1 MLSLYRRHNPE
12 KCSSKDT
19 QNCSNKRRP
28 CPIWIR
34 GSKPDGTYIREPLK
48 SRDWTKAVDIMREI
62 EATGLRPV
70 PAAKHGVT
78 IEDWRD
84 QFIKNARTENV
95 SEETLRKYTLLFKQ
109 LMSFAEDKG
118 IRTPAS
124 LDLESLQQFR
134 NSWKDK
140 SLSKA
145 KKQER
150 LRSVFKF
157 ATARKW
163 ISENPALQLGRIK
176 VEKTQQLPF
185 SSDEMTEI
193 LKAAKTAGPEIY
205 TFILIMRFSGL
216 RISDV
221 AMLRRDSLE
230 GNHLVLRTEKTGTPV
245 KVLLPQVVADAL
257 RKIAKTNAEYFFWD
271 GRSKLV
277 SVTDLWRSR
286 RIKPVF
292 TAAKIKNGHPHRF
305 RHTFAVELLKQ
316 GTRAGTVAILLGNT
330 EQIVIKHY
338 SAWVKERQQGL
349 DDAVAKANGYHDIEP
364 VQAR

>member
-1 MLSLYRRHNPE
+1 MLSIYRRHNPA
-12 KCSSKDT
+12 KCSSTDT
-19 QNCSNKRRP
+19 QHCTNKRYP

-34 GSKPDGTYIREPLK
+34 GSKPDGNEIRKSLK
-48 SRDWTKAVDIMREI
+48 SRDWNKATEIMREI
-62 EATGLRPV
+62 EATGLKPAPV
-70 PAAKHGVT
+70 ARRGVT

-84 QFIKNARTENV
+84 QFVKNARTEGV
-95 SEETLRKYTLLFKQ
+95 SEETLRKYTQLFKQ
-109 LMSFAEDKG
+109 LLAFANDKG
-118 IRTPAS
+118 IVSPTG
-124 LDLESLQQFR
+124 LDLEKLQEFR
-134 NSWKDK
+134 NTWKDR
-140 SLSKA
+140 SLSKS

-150 LRSVFKF
+150 LRSTFKF
-157 ATARKW
+157 ALARKW

-176 VEKTQQLPF
+176 VERTQQIPF
-185 SSDEMTEI
+185 SADEMTAI
-193 LKAAKTAGPEIY
+193 LKAAKNAGAEVY
-205 TFILIMRFSGL
+205 TFVLTMRFSGL

-221 AMLRRDSLE
+221 AMLRTDSLV

-245 KVLLPQVVADAL
+245 KVLLPEVVADAL
-257 RKIAKTNAEYFFWD
+257 RKIRKKGSDYFFWD

-286 RIKPVF
+286 RLRPIF
-292 TAAKIKNGHPHRF
+292 TAAKVKNGHPHRF

-349 DDAVAKANGYHDIEP
+349 DDAVTQANGYHDIE
-364 VQAR
+364 AI